1 MKRLAA
7 LMAAGALALGL
18 AACGSS
24 SGPAAEA
31 PASPDGTWG
40 TEAEGQPWMN
50 LGSDG
55 KISGSDGC
63 NNLVGQWTQKD
74 GVVDL
79 GAMGSTMMFC
89 EGVDSWLSGAATATI
104 SGEKMTFS
112 DAKGDQIGALTRSK

>member
-1 MKRLAA
+1 
-7 LMAAGALALGL
+7 MAAGALALGL

-31 PASPDGTWG
+31 PASQDGTWG
-40 TEAEGQPWMN
+40 VEAEGQPWMN

-79 GAMGSTMMFC
+79 GAMGSTMMYC